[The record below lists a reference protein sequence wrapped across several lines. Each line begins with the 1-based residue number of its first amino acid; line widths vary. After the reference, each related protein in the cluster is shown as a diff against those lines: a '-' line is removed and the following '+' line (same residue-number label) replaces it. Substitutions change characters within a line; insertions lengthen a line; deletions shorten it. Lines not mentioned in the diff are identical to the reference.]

1 MDSSPESSPNSP
13 QNSSRQG
20 RAARPP
26 RYQHRAMSDA
36 QAHSGSTGA
45 EQTRHIEHTLACRDR
60 PQLITRQDE
69 LAELLESLRKAGS
82 FAYDSEFI
90 GELTYLPKLC
100 LVQAASTTR
109 IALIDPLADI
119 DIRPFWELVTDPS
132 VEKIVHAGQQDVEP
146 VFRAL
151 GKPPA
156 NLFDTQ
162 IGAGFAGVGYPLSLT
177 RLVHAIIGAK
187 LGKGLTFSHWDRR
200 PLSDHQLRYAADD
213 VRYLPA
219 VRHEIGKRLAPR
231 LIKWASEESASLA
244 EQALYVFDP
253 ETQWIKIRGAGML
266 APRNQALLKE
276 LTIWRDEAAK
286 AEDVPPRSLLKD
298 EILLDLARS
307 PVETAADLARVKG
320 LPRPTESKYGAG
332 IVQATQRVR
341 NIPEDQL
348 PAIKGYEPSPSE
360 KFAGD
365 ALFYAIQCQCAAQG
379 IDPSLVASRQ
389 EVGELHRLLAAG
401 QDPGNLRIMR
411 GWRREA
417 VGKQMLEILK
427 GHGELSFCWKDGIL
441 RIARHPD
448 Q

>member
-1 MDSSPESSPNSP
+1 MESSPDSR
-13 QNSSRQG
+13 RQG

-26 RYQHRAMSDA
+26 KYRHRAMSHD
-36 QAHSGSTGA
+36 QAHSDSSA
-45 EQTRHIEHTLACRDR
+45 MEQTRHTEHALACRNG
-60 PQLITRQDE
+60 PQLITRPDE
-69 LAELLESLRKAGS
+69 LAELLQSLRKAGS

-100 LVQAASTTR
+100 LVQAASSTR
-109 IALIDPLADI
+109 IALIDPLADL
-119 DIRPFWELVTDPS
+119 DIRPFWELVADPS

-162 IGAGFAGVGYPLSLT
+162 IAAGFVGVGYPLSLT
-177 RLVHAIIGAK
+177 KLVQAIIGAK
-187 LGKGLTFSHWDRR
+187 LGKGLTFSHWDGR
-200 PLSDHQLRYAADD
+200 PLTDHQLRYAADD

-219 VRHEIGKRLAPR
+219 VRHEIGKRLNGPPAA
-231 LIKWASEESASLA
+231 WAMEESASLA
-244 EQALYVFDP
+244 DPALYVFDP
-253 ETQWIKIRGAGML
+253 QTQWIKIRGAGTL
-266 APRNQALLKE
+266 SPRSQALLKE
-276 LTIWRDEAAK
+276 LTIWRDQAAK

-307 PVETAADLARVKG
+307 PVDAEADLARVKG
-320 LPRPTESKYGAG
+320 LPRPVESKYGAG

-341 NIPEDQL
+341 NLSQDQL
-348 PAIKGYEPSPSE
+348 PAIKGHDPSPTE

-365 ALFYAIQCQCAAQG
+365 ALFYAIQCLCAAQG
-379 IDPSLVASRQ
+379 IDPSLVTSRQ
-389 EVGELHRLLAAG
+389 EVGELHRLLNAG
-401 QDPGNLRIMR
+401 RDPGNLRILR

-417 VGKQMLEILK
+417 VGNRILELLK
-427 GHGELSFCWKDGIL
+427 GQGELSLCWTNGTL
-441 RIARHPD
+441 RIPGHPN

>member
-1 MDSSPESSPNSP
+1 MDSSPDSP
-13 QNSSRQG
+13 RQG

-26 RYQHRAMSDA
+26 RYQHRARSHA
-36 QAHSGSTGA
+36 EAHSDSSPI
-45 EQTRHIEHTLACRDR
+45 EQTRHTEHALACPDR
-60 PQLITRQDE
+60 PQLITRADE
-69 LAELLESLRKAGS
+69 LDELLQSLRKAGS

-109 IALIDPLADI
+109 IALIDPLADL
-119 DIRPFWELVTDPS
+119 DIRPFWELVADPS

-151 GKPPA
+151 GRPPA

-162 IGAGFAGVGYPLSLT
+162 IAAGFVGVGYPLSLT
-177 RLVHAIIGAK
+177 KLVYEIVGAK

-200 PLSDHQLRYAADD
+200 PLTDHQLRYAADD

-219 VRHEIGKRLAPR
+219 VRHEIGKRLNGPEQTR
-231 LIKWASEESASLA
+231 WATEESASLA

-253 ETQWIKIRGAGML
+253 ETQWLKIRGAGTL

-276 LTIWRDEAAK
+276 LTLWRDEAAK

-298 EILLDLARS
+298 EILIDLARS
-307 PVETAADLARVKG
+307 PAEAATDLAHVKG
-320 LPRPTESKYGAG
+320 LPRLVESKYGAG
-332 IVQATQRVR
+332 IIAATEHIR
-341 NIPEDQL
+341 NLPQDHL

-360 KFAGD
+360 KFAAD
-365 ALFYAIQCQCAAQG
+365 ALFYAIQCLCAGQG
-379 IDPSLVASRQ
+379 IDPSLLASRQ
-389 EVGELHRLLAAG
+389 EVGELHRLLTAG
-401 QDPGNLRIMR
+401 QDPNNLRIMR

-417 VGKQMLEILK
+417 VGNRMLELFK
-427 GHGELSFCWKDGIL
+427 GHGELSVGWRDGIL
-441 RIARHPD
+441 SLSPHASR
-448 Q
+448 